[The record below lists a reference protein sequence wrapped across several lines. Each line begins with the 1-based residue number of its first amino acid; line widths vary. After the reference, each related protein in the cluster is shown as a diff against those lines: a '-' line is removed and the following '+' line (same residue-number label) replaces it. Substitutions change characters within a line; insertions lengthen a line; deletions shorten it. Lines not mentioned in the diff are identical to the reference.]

1 MGDALALILNVNDH
15 EQTRYMCTRMLE
27 LAGFDVIEAATGE
40 EALLQAR
47 GRHPDVIV
55 LDVKLPDMSGFEVCR
70 LIKSAPDTQSICVLQ
85 TSATFVTVEKKIEG
99 LDSGADAYLTHPFEP
114 AELIATVHALLRIR
128 AAERELRRRADALLE
143 ADKRKD
149 EFLAMLAHELR
160 NPLAAITTAMPLLRK
175 YCNEP
180 DRFDGIAGVVERQS
194 RHLARLIDDLLDV
207 SRFSRGKIDLRRST
221 IDLRHPLADAVAASR
236 AVFAARDQALEVH
249 VPEDPQWLIAD
260 AARLQQVFSNLL
272 DNASKYSERGTRVTV
287 EMSRELVE
295 SRPFG
300 RVVVR
305 DEGIGIEPS
314 VMPHV
319 FELFVQADHSLERT
333 RGGMGIGLTLVKR
346 LVELHGG
353 EVIARSAGLGKG
365 SEFEL
370 RLPLSAAP
378 SLSPSPSRSS
388 VDPWSRIERA
398 GAGEPAPRSILL
410 VEDNADAREMLQ
422 AVLEVAGHKV
432 EVARDGLTGVERALA
447 GAHDLAIVDIGLPG
461 LNGYEVAQRIRAARN
476 GAGRPLYLIALT
488 GYGGNDQRDR
498 AIGAGFDVHLVKPIN
513 PDALLR
519 LISTVD
525 Q

>member
-15 EQTRYMCTRMLE
+15 EQTRYMCTRMLK

-40 EALLQAR
+40 EALMQAR
-47 GRHPDVIV
+47 GRNPDIIV

-70 LIKSAPDTQSICVLQ
+70 LIKSATETQSICVLQ

-128 AAERELRRRADALLE
+128 AAERELRRRADALVE

-175 YCNEP
+175 YCNEAE
-180 DRFDGIAGVVERQS
+180 RFDGIAGVVERQS

-236 AVFAARDQALEVH
+236 AVFAARAQGLEVH
-249 VPEDPQWLIAD
+249 VPDEPQWTIAD

-272 DNASKYSERGTRVTV
+272 DNASKYSERGTHVTV
-287 EMSRELVE
+287 EMSRDLVE
-295 SRPFG
+295 ARPIG
-300 RVVVR
+300 RIVVR

-346 LVELHGG
+346 LIELHGG
-353 EVIARSAGLGKG
+353 EVIARSEGLGKG

-370 RLPLSAAP
+370 RLPLSDAP
-378 SLSPSPSRSS
+378 SPSPI
-388 VDPWSRIERA
+388 DPRARIERV
-398 GAGEPAPRSILL
+398 GAAAPEPRSILL

-461 LNGYEVAQRIRAARN
+461 LNGYEVAQRIRASLN
-476 GAGRPLYLIALT
+476 GSGRPLYLIALT

>member
-1 MGDALALILNVNDH
+1 MGETLALVLNVNDH
-15 EQTRYMCTRMLE
+15 EQTRYMCTRMLK
-27 LAGFDVIEAATGE
+27 LAGFDVVEAATGE

-47 GRHPDVIV
+47 GRQPDIIV

-70 LIKSAPDTQSICVLQ
+70 LIKSATETSSICVLQ
-85 TSATFVTVEKKIEG
+85 TSATFVTVDKKIEG

-128 AAERELRRRADALLE
+128 VAERELRRRADALVE

-175 YCNEP
+175 YCDEP
-180 DRFDGIAGVVERQS
+180 QRFDGIAAVVERQS

-207 SRFSRGKIDLRRST
+207 SRFSRGKIELRRST
-221 IDLRHPLADAVAASR
+221 IDLRQPLADAIAASR
-236 AVFAARDQALEVH
+236 AIFAARDQALEVR
-249 VPEDPQWLIAD
+249 VPDQPQWMIAD
-260 AARLQQVFSNLL
+260 AARLQQVFANLL
-272 DNASKYSERGTRVTV
+272 DNASKYSERSTRVTV
-287 EMSRELVE
+287 EMTPEAREARRLA
-295 SRPFG
+295 

-353 EVIARSAGLGKG
+353 EVRARSAGLGLG

-370 RLPLSAAP
+370 LFPLSVAP
-378 SLSPSPSRSS
+378 SPSPIDLRA
-388 VDPWSRIERA
+388 PIERVDTT
-398 GAGEPAPRSILL
+398 PRSIL
-410 VEDNADAREMLQ
+410 VIEDNSDAREMLQ
-422 AVLEVAGHKV
+422 AMLEVAGHKV
-432 EVARDGLTGVERALA
+432 EVARDGVTGVERALA
-447 GAHDLAIVDIGLPG
+447 GNHDLAIVDIGLPG
-461 LNGYEVAQRIRAARN
+461 LNGYEVAERIRA
-476 GAGRPLYLIALT
+476 GIDGRRPRLYLIALT
-488 GYGGNDQRDR
+488 GYGGNEQRDR
-498 AIGAGFDVHLVKPIN
+498 ALGAGFDVHLVKPIN
-513 PDALLR
+513 PDTLLR

-525 Q
+525 R

>member
-1 MGDALALILNVNDH
+1 MADTLALVLNVNDH
-15 EQTRYMCTRMLE
+15 EQTRYMCTRMLK

-40 EALLQAR
+40 EALMQAR
-47 GRHPDVIV
+47 GRNPDIIV

-70 LIKSAPDTQSICVLQ
+70 LIKSAAATQSICVLQ

-128 AAERELRRRADALLE
+128 NAERELRRRADALVE

-175 YCNEP
+175 YCTEP
-180 DRFDGIAGVVERQS
+180 ERFDGIVGVVERQS

-207 SRFSRGKIDLRRST
+207 SRFSRGQIELRRST
-221 IDLRHPLADAVAASR
+221 IDLRQPLADAVAASR
-236 AVFAARDQALEVH
+236 AVYAARDQELDVH
-249 VPEDPQWLIAD
+249 VPDEPLWLVAD
-260 AARLQQVFSNLL
+260 AARLQQVFANLL
-272 DNASKYSERGTRVTV
+272 DNASKYSERGTRVAV
-287 EMSRELVE
+287 EVSAQKDE
-295 SRPFG
+295 SRRFA

-305 DEGIGIEPS
+305 DQGIGIEPS

-319 FELFVQADHSLERT
+319 FELFMQADHSLERT

-346 LVELHGG
+346 MVELHGG
-353 EVIARSAGLGKG
+353 EAIARSEGLGKG

-378 SLSPSPSRSS
+378 ALSPI
-388 VDPWSRIERA
+388 DPNARIERV
-398 GAGEPAPRSILL
+398 PRVPPTRSILV

-422 AVLEVAGHKV
+422 AVLEIAGHKV
-432 EVARDGLTGVERALA
+432 EVARDGLTGVERALT
-447 GAHDLAIVDIGLPG
+447 GVHDLAIVDIGLPG
-461 LNGYEVAQRIRAARN
+461 LNGYEVAQRIRAERDAS
-476 GAGRPLYLIALT
+476 RPKLYLIALT

-513 PDALLR
+513 PDALLH
-519 LISTVD
+519 LIATVD

>member
-15 EQTRYMCTRMLE
+15 EQTRYMCTRMLK
-27 LAGFDVIEAATGE
+27 LAGFEVIEAATGE

-47 GRHPDVIV
+47 GRNPDIIV

-70 LIKSAPDTQSICVLQ
+70 LIKSATKTQSICVLQ

-160 NPLAAITTAMPLLRK
+160 NPMAAITTAMPLLRK
-175 YCNEP
+175 YCDEP
-180 DRFDGIAGVVERQS
+180 ERFDGIAGVVERQS

-236 AVFAARDQALEVH
+236 AVFAARDQELEVH
-249 VPEDPQWLIAD
+249 VTDDPQWMIAD

-287 EMSRELVE
+287 EMSRDVVE
-295 SRPFG
+295 SRPLA
-300 RVVVR
+300 RIVVR

-346 LVELHGG
+346 LIELHGG
-353 EVIARSAGLGKG
+353 EVLARSEGLGKG

-378 SLSPSPSRSS
+378 SPSPI
-388 VDPWSRIERA
+388 DPRSRIERIDA
-398 GAGEPAPRSILL
+398 VEPEPRSILL

-476 GAGRPLYLIALT
+476 GARRPLYLIALT

>member
-15 EQTRYMCTRMLE
+15 EQTRYMCTRMLK

-40 EALLQAR
+40 EALMQAR
-47 GRHPDVIV
+47 GRNPDVIV

-70 LIKSAPDTQSICVLQ
+70 LIKSASETQSICVLQ

-114 AELIATVHALLRIR
+114 AELVATVHALLRIR
-128 AAERELRRRADALLE
+128 AAERELRRRADALIE

-221 IDLRHPLADAVAASR
+221 IDLRQPLSDAIAASR
-236 AVFAARDQALEVH
+236 AVFAARGQELVVH
-249 VPEDPQWLIAD
+249 LPDDPQWMIAD
-260 AARLQQVFSNLL
+260 AARLQQVFANLL
-272 DNASKYSERGTRVTV
+272 DNASKYSERGTHVTV
-287 EMSRELVE
+287 ELSHHVE
-295 SRPFG
+295 DERRFA
-300 RVVVR
+300 RLIVR
-305 DEGIGIEPS
+305 DQGIGIEPS

-319 FELFVQADHSLERT
+319 FELFVQANHSLERT

-353 EVIARSAGLGKG
+353 EVLARSEGLGKG

-378 SLSPSPSRSS
+378 SPSPL
-388 VDPWSRIERA
+388 DPRRRIERVDNRV
-398 GAGEPAPRSILL
+398 PASRSILV
-410 VEDNADAREMLQ
+410 VEDNTDAREMLQ

-432 EVARDGLTGVERALA
+432 EVARDGVTGVERALA
-447 GAHDLAIVDIGLPG
+447 GTHDLAIVDIGLPG
-461 LNGYEVAQRIRAARN
+461 LNGYEVAQRIRAARD
-476 GAGRPLYLIALT
+476 GSRPALYLIALT

-519 LISTVD
+519 LISIVD